1 MGIEKLK
8 SGKYKVV
15 ASIRGNVI
23 YLGCFDT
30 HERATEVYTKAKDS
44 LPKHKRIDAKFT
56 NEECIEILQS
66 KLRVWQLCIKHKV
79 HYSTIYRARHR
90 AKELIKYEK
99 TKQPIR
105 NNQSSDKAQLER

>member
-44 LPKHKRIDAKFT
+44 LPKYKRIDTKFT
-56 NEECIEILQS
+56 DEECIEILKS
-66 KLRVWQLCIKHKV
+66 NLRVRQLCIKHKV
-79 HYSTIYRARHR
+79 HYSTIYRAKQR
-90 AKELIKYEK
+90 AKKFTI
-99 TKQPIR
+99 
-105 NNQSSDKAQLER
+105 